1 MAGNGVFIIQ
11 TPPVSAYKIALF
23 SNASGIGFGTYFG
36 KKWLYSSWPDNL
48 KDMKEFYTQFKELF
62 VIVAAIFTL
71 GDLLSNKQIILY
83 SDDLD
88 IFRIWHTGSSRNDCI
103 MTLIRALCLY
113 CATKNINLFL
123 RHVYRHLDK
132 PANALSRLLIALFHK
147 LRP

>member
-88 IFRIWHTGSSRNDCI
+88 IVRIWHTGSSRNDCI
-103 MTLIRALCLY
+103 MTLIRAL
-113 CATKNINLFL
+113 FL
-123 RHVYRHLDK
+123 
-132 PANALSRLLIALFHK
+132 
-147 LRP
+147 